1 MGHFTPEQPLHCPH
15 WSLLWLTLSSR
26 YSSVLLPVLDSYL
39 QFTPVPIDS
48 HQFHHLS
55 ITFKQLFCTSSLQ
68 SDILKPGFD
77 FNCTY
82 NLGFA
87 SELHSQ
93 LWSHSLPQSRHQS
106 CSRLWFQHRFQA
118 WTCWSQGLIL
128 SDLYWIT
135 VTIAQGKD
143 RETWENKLKT

>member
-93 LWSHSLPQSRHQS
+93 LWSHSLPQSQHQS
-106 CSRLWFQHRFQA
+106 RSGLWFQHRFQA
-118 WTCWSQGLIL
+118 WTCLDLLIPGLDPVRFVL
-128 SDLYWIT
+128 NHSHNNT
-135 VTIAQGKD
+135 RKRQRNMRK
-143 RETWENKLKT
+143 